1 MVMVSSARWPASSLI
16 LLSSTARSWL
26 PGWYCLT
33 GSLTG
38 TGVLE
43 TASMLLMVWALL
55 TRSYSVL
62 LGLTR
67 SYSVLLG
74 QVGQFLGGVP
84 AEFVALGAVHGEPGV
99 LVAGVGG
106 GQRFDRAAHVGVR
119 VRGVHVRGG
128 QVLELNGLA
137 YGYPGGLAVAGIWFD
152 VLGRD
157 VGGQHHPPR
166 RRGRVTGEQPQRGA
180 GRLGQ
185 RGVLQFLGVAAGVRL
200 AQRGRDRE
208 AGQRTGPD
216 LAGQQGLRHGGQGRR
231 QEDAHGVSPV
241 SVIQIPAARAGPP
254 GLRERPGSVI
264 QYRPSERGPFGPVR
278 AAGAGVRRE
287 PQRDL
292 DDASITEAR
301 CRCEVSNHSGFF

>member
-99 LVAGVGG
+99 LVARVGG
-106 GQRFDRAAHVGVR
+106 GQRLDRAAHVGVR
-119 VRGVHVRGG
+119 GRGVHVRGG
-128 QVLELNGLA
+128 QVLELDVLF
-137 YGYPGGLAVAGIWFD
+137 YDDPGGLAVAGVWFD

-157 VGGQHHPPR
+157 LGGQHHPAGR
-166 RRGRVTGEQPQRGA
+166 CGRVVGEQPQRGA

-200 AQRGRDRE
+200 PQRGRDRE
-208 AGQRTGPD
+208 PGQRTGLRTGPD
-216 LAGQQGLRHGGQGRR
+216 LAGQQGLGHGGQ
-231 QEDAHGVSPV
+231 
-241 SVIQIPAARAGPP
+241 
-254 GLRERPGSVI
+254 
-264 QYRPSERGPFGPVR
+264 
-278 AAGAGVRRE
+278 
-287 PQRDL
+287 
-292 DDASITEAR
+292 
-301 CRCEVSNHSGFF
+301 

>member
-62 LGLTR
+62 LG
-67 SYSVLLG
+67 

-99 LVAGVGG
+99 LVARVGA
-106 GQRFDRAAHVGVR
+106 GQRLDRAAHVGVR
-119 VRGVHVRGG
+119 GRGVHVRGS
-128 QVLELNGLA
+128 QVLELDVLF
-137 YGYPGGLAVAGIWFD
+137 YDDPGGLAVAGVWFD

-157 VGGQHHPPR
+157 LGGQHHPAGR
-166 RRGRVTGEQPQRGA
+166 CGRVVGEQPQRGA

-200 AQRGRDRE
+200 PQRGRDRE
-208 AGQRTGPD
+208 PGQRTGLRTGPD
-216 LAGQQGLRHGGQGRR
+216 LAGQQGLGHGGQ
-231 QEDAHGVSPV
+231 
-241 SVIQIPAARAGPP
+241 
-254 GLRERPGSVI
+254 
-264 QYRPSERGPFGPVR
+264 
-278 AAGAGVRRE
+278 
-287 PQRDL
+287 
-292 DDASITEAR
+292 
-301 CRCEVSNHSGFF
+301 